1 MDQNNPLYKNK
12 HYIVVEGS
20 YRYSI
25 PAIKFYE
32 VREIQPIGDGI
43 NLYPFVTQFSSSQVA
58 IAHADKLSRE
68 KKQH

>member
-32 VREIQPIGDGI
+32 VREIQPRRAGAAPEFKTGKM
-43 NLYPFVTQFSSSQVA
+43 FAA
-58 IAHADKLSRE
+58 IAKNQKVAYHCRVID
-68 KKQH
+68 